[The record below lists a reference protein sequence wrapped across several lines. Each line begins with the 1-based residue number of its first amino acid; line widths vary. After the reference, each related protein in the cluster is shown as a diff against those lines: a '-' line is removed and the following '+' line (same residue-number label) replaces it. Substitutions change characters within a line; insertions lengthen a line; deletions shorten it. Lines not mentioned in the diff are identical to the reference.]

1 MSVKIHPTILLNIS
15 SHIVNDK
22 VHGNFMNS
30 EKIGLL
36 FGKYLD
42 IFTIIKVH
50 LINNYK
56 QLMLR
61 IHSSSY
67 MMEVIC
73 FKKNRLIL

>member
-1 MSVKIHPTILLNIS
+1 
-15 SHIVNDK
+15 
-22 VHGNFMNS
+22 MNS